1 MKTLMKRFIIQKN
14 ADALPPELIN
24 HTTVVLKWWYFSLVR
39 TLSRPGKEKP
49 VNRKLC
55 YLTMHFLL
63 QHLQS

>member
-14 ADALPPELIN
+14 AGIN
-24 HTTVVLKWWYFSLVR
+24 KSHQFIVVLKWWYFSLVR